1 MSLPVDDPFTLLG
14 LPQRLDLSPQQ
25 IQQAHMRAIAQ
36 AHPDAARHT
45 SEDDVSGEDDAM
57 VRSAR
62 LNHARSIVAHPERRA
77 IALYRL
83 LAQREGFSPDPK
95 TEAALPPGFLM
106 EIMSTR
112 EEIDAA
118 LAAKDDK
125 ARETWRSWA
134 LAQRATYMDRVG
146 AALGQRDFAAAKGLL
161 NAWRYIERLLEQ
173 LDPAYDPSKA
183 DFSS

>member
-1 MSLPVDDPFTLLG
+1 MSLPVDDPFALLG

-77 IALYRL
+77 IAL
-83 LAQREGFSPDPK
+83 Q
-95 TEAALPPGFLM
+95 EA
-106 EIMSTR
+106 
-112 EEIDAA
+112 EE
-118 LAAKDDK
+118 LAA
-125 ARETWRSWA
+125 
-134 LAQRATYMDRVG
+134 AQMADVDAG
-146 AALGQRDFAAAKGLL
+146 HAA
-161 NAWRYIERLLEQ
+161 E
-173 LDPAYDPSKA
+173 
-183 DFSS
+183 